1 MRWYQSGMMILGI
14 SLLGAYEAGAV
25 SVASCT
31 DARIETE
38 LCQKAVA
45 GDGQALYDV
54 GMKFFRGLEVN
65 QDIPES
71 FDWFKA
77 SSDKGFGPAFTQ
89 LGKMAE
95 NGQTGTRD
103 YVRAYRMYRAGV
115 SAGDHE
121 AEYRLG
127 LLYLHGYGV
136 VQDKEKAA
144 EWLKKAREGYYA
156 PAEEALK
163 PLLEELARRPAPE
176 DKSSG
181 KGSDG
186 KKNFYGQKNTL
197 TKPFVPKTVENS
209 EEPGFLDFINSEAPW
224 WAVPTIFSTILL
236 YIVFK
241 LVVNFREYRARK
253 EMMKDLVRNAIIRS
267 AQYQQYEGRNDWA
280 KHVVQPRA
288 PAGNVQDS
296 TFVDTDSAGSFRVK
310 QIEDL
315 VKAIWGDND
324 ELRKV
329 IVKLAG
335 LTPDSADYVPCL
347 DSMSRHITEAREKR
361 PLGNN
366 IAELDLLV
374 ISLEQVLEEAVQT
387 ISKTSGGKFSGN
399 YRYLAT
405 NIARGVWNITD
416 ESYAE
421 RVGNVIINTIGH
433 YEKHDSGV
441 VSALS
446 PSVRTA
452 VINILGEQGSSYRS
466 QSKLLS
472 ENLKFTECTPIESE
486 MLLGGLKF
494 FAVRRAVS

>member
-1 MRWYQSGMMILGI
+1 MRWYLSGLALGI
-14 SLLGAYEAGAV
+14 ALLGASEVPAV
-25 SVASCT
+25 SVASCAE
-31 DARIETE
+31 ARIEAG

-65 QDIPES
+65 QDIAES
-71 FDWFKA
+71 FSWFKA
-77 SSDKGFGPAFTQ
+77 SSDKGYGPAFTQ

-95 NGQTGTRD
+95 NGQGGARD

-136 VQDKEKAA
+136 VEDKDKAA
-144 EWLKKAREGYYA
+144 DWLKKARDGYYA

-163 PLLEELARRPAPE
+163 PLLEELSQRQPAAKPRE
-176 DKSSG
+176 SAAS
-181 KGSDG
+181 
-186 KKNFYGQKNTL
+186 KNFYNQKNTL
-197 TKPFVPKTVENS
+197 SRPYVPEAETVRS
-209 EEPGFLDFINSEAPW
+209 DDLSFIDFLNAEAPW
-224 WAVPTIFSTILL
+224 WTIPAIFSGILL
-236 YIVFK
+236 YIAYK
-241 LVVNFREYRARK
+241 LVVIFKDRRRRREV
-253 EMMKDLVRNAIIRS
+253 MKDLVRRAIVRS
-267 AQYQQYEGRNDWA
+267 AQHRGYEGHNNWVNKQA
-280 KHVVQPRA
+280 SAVPAGGA
-288 PAGNVQDS
+288 PAQDRS
-296 TFVDTDSAGSFRVK
+296 FAGSDAAGKVMLK
-310 QIEDL
+310 NIEEL
-315 VKAIWGDND
+315 VKAIWGENE

-329 IVKLAG
+329 VVKLAG
-335 LTPDSADYVPCL
+335 LTPDSSEYVPCL
-347 DSMSRHITEAREKR
+347 DVMSRHISDAREKR

-374 ISLEQVLEEAVQT
+374 ISLEQVLEEAVGT
-387 ISKTSGGKFSGN
+387 ISQSSGGKFAGN
-399 YRYLAT
+399 YRYLAA

-421 RVGNVIINTIGH
+421 RIGSVIINTIAH
-433 YEKHDSGV
+433 YERHDSGV

-446 PSVRTA
+446 PAVRTA
-452 VINILGEQGSSYRS
+452 VVNIAGEPGSSYRS

-486 MLLGGLKF
+486 MILGGLKF
-494 FAVRRAVS
+494 FALRRGFGS